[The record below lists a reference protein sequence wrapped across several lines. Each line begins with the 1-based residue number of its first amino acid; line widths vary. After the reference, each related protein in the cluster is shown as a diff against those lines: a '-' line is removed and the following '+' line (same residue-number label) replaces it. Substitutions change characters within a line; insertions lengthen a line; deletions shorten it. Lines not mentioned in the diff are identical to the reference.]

1 MGFIRGNLCFVA
13 EGKNV
18 KLNNNKE
25 IWKNFSSVNGLSA
38 FLSREKEVSFLF
50 RKFKI
55 RKH

>member
-1 MGFIRGNLCFVA
+1 MCFET

-25 IWKNFSSVNGLSA
+25 IWKNFSSINGLSA
-38 FLSREKEVSFLF
+38 FLSPEKEVSFLF